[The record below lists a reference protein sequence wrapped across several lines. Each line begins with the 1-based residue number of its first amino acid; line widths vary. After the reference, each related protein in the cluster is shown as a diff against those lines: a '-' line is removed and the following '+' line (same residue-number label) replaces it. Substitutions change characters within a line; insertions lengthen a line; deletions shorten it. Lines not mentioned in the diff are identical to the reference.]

1 MITSVQNRRV
11 KDAARLRERRGRQQ
25 QGRII
30 IDGARELLRA
40 IDAGVELIEVFVY
53 EPFCQSEASR
63 EVLERLRGDAL
74 QVISVTEAVFTRIA
88 FGERAEGVVGVATTP
103 RAALAD
109 LVLPDG
115 PLVAVLEGVEKPGN
129 IGAILR
135 SADAAGVSAL
145 ITTGSGTD
153 LYNPNCIR
161 ASLGTVFTMPV
172 CEAPAADVLCWLNEK
187 YLTVYAAMVDAPLP
201 YTEANF
207 SGPAAIVLGSE
218 TTGLSTD
225 WRQEKVTPISLPML
239 GAADSLNVSA
249 TAAVL
254 FYEALRQRQANPP
267 AKAGG

>member
-1 MITSVQNRRV
+1 MITSLRNPHV

-25 QGRII
+25 QQRFV

-40 IDAGVELIEVFVY
+40 IEAGVELVEVFVC

-63 EVLERLRGDAL
+63 EVLQRLQGTL
-74 QVISVTEAVFTRIA
+74 PEVVQVSEPVFAKIA
-88 FGERAEGVVGVATTP
+88 FGERAEGVVGIATTP
-103 RAALAD
+103 HHSLGKMT
-109 LVLPDG
+109 LPDC

-129 IGAILR
+129 VGAILR

-145 ITTGSGTD
+145 ITTGAGTD

-172 CEAPAADVLCWLNEK
+172 CAAPAAEVRCWLDEQK
-187 YLTVYAAMVDAPLP
+187 IAVYAAVVDASVP
-201 YTEANF
+201 YTDANF

-218 TTGLSTD
+218 SAGLSSN
-225 WRQEKVTPISLPML
+225 WALEGVTPIALPMR

-254 FYEALRQRQANPP
+254 FYEALRQKR
-267 AKAGG
+267 GSD